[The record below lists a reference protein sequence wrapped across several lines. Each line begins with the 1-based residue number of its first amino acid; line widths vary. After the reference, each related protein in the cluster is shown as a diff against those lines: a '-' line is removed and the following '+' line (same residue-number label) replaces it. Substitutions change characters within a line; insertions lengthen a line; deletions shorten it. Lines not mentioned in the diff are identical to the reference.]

1 MFHGEEA
8 AVTMSGSKALSLV
21 PFGYFAV
28 TRVTSLRDLAYL
40 VTTSWLPAIWLLFRL
55 AGLDMTQS
63 VLTFVIGYMAFISIY
78 ELGYLVNDAW
88 DARRSGEGRPRTGF
102 YLGPA
107 YILAFV
113 IFRIGLWIAI
123 GALTG
128 WINSLPWL
136 AGFAVL
142 AVAIAQHNLVS
153 PKEFRLASFYE
164 LAVLR
169 FTLPIL
175 AAMPAAA
182 LAPVLIVALI
192 PYSFPR
198 FLAYM
203 ESKDILRLEKRRE
216 ARFGLLLQLSF
227 LPLMLLFAYLL
238 DRPVLVEL
246 QLYFVAI
253 HGLWWALS
261 ASRIPI
267 TVR

>member
-1 MFHGEEA
+1 M
-8 AVTMSGSKALSLV
+8 GS
-21 PFGYFAV
+21 
-28 TRVTSLRDLAYL
+28 AY
-40 VTTSWLPAIWLLFRL
+40 V
-55 AGLDMTQS
+55 
-63 VLTFVIGYMAFISIY
+63 
-78 ELGYLVNDAW
+78 
-88 DARRSGEGRPRTGF
+88 
-102 YLGPA
+102 
-107 YILAFV
+107 LAFV
-113 IFRIGLWIAI
+113 FLRIGLWIAV
-123 GALTG
+123 GVLTG
-128 WINSLPWL
+128 WVNSVQWL

-142 AVAIAQHNLVS
+142 VIAIAQHNLVGR
-153 PKEFRLASFYE
+153 KEFRLVSFYE

-175 AAMPAAA
+175 AAMPSTA
-182 LAPVLIVALI
+182 LVPVLIVALI

-216 ARFGLLLQLSF
+216 ARFGLLLHLSF

-238 DRPVLVEL
+238 DWPVLVEL

>member
-1 MFHGEEA
+1 M
-8 AVTMSGSKALSLV
+8 TMSGSKTLSLV

-28 TRVTSLRDLAYL
+28 TRVTSLRDFAYL
-40 VTTSWLPAIWLLFRL
+40 VATSWLPAIWLLFRL
-55 AGLDMTQS
+55 SGLDMIQS

-88 DARRSGEGRPRTGF
+88 DSKRSGEGRPRKGF
-102 YLGPA
+102 HLGSA
-107 YILAFV
+107 YVLAFV
-113 IFRIGLWIAI
+113 ILRIGLWAAI
-123 GALTG
+123 GVLTG
-128 WINSLPWL
+128 WMSSLQWL

-142 AVAIAQHNLVS
+142 VVAIAQHNLVGR
-153 PKEFRLASFYE
+153 KEFRLASFYE

-169 FTLPIL
+169 FTLPVL
-175 AAMPAAA
+175 AALPAAA
-182 LAPVLIVALI
+182 LAPVLLVALI

-216 ARFGLLLQLSF
+216 ARFGLLLHLSF

-238 DRPVLVEL
+238 DRQVLVEL
-246 QLYFVAI
+246 QLYFVFI
-253 HGLWWALS
+253 HALWWVLS
-261 ASRIPI
+261 ASRMPI